1 MNRNPMNRNPMNRNP
16 MNRDPLNRGADRPVL
31 HPIGWLRAGGVIAGV
46 LAALCAVAAPSAAQ
60 SISSLAQQAA
70 AGREEPEAARPAP
83 LRPVPEANPMARVP
97 VAAVTLY
104 PGDVIS
110 AGMLGQREVSDAV
123 LDRGGI
129 ALQPSAVVGKT
140 ARRVIA
146 AGQPVPLNALA
157 DVTLVTKGVAAR
169 IQLKDGGLSISGY
182 GMPLESGA
190 AGATIRLKN
199 MESGQIIVG
208 EVAGDGTVWVRTR

>member
-1 MNRNPMNRNPMNRNP
+1 MLMSRR
-16 MNRDPLNRGADRPVL
+16 
-31 HPIGWLRAGGVIAGV
+31 LRAGVFAGLV
-46 LAALCAVAAPSAAQ
+46 ALLCAVAAPTTAQ

-70 AGREEPEAARPAP
+70 AGREESEPSRPAP
-83 LRPVPEANPMARVP
+83 VRPPAEATPMARIP

-110 AGMLGQREVSDAV
+110 AGMLAQREVSDAV

-129 ALQPSAVVGKT
+129 ALQSSAVVGKS

-146 AGQPVPLNALA
+146 AGQPVPLNALV
-157 DVTLVTKGVAAR
+157 DVTLVTKGVATR
-169 IQLKDGGLSISGY
+169 IQLKDGGLAISGY
-182 GMPLESGA
+182 GMPLDSGA

-199 MESGQIIVG
+199 MDSGQIIVG
-208 EVAGDGTVWVRTR
+208 EVAGDGTVWVKTR

>member
-1 MNRNPMNRNPMNRNP
+1 M
-16 MNRDPLNRGADRPVL
+16 
-31 HPIGWLRAGGVIAGV
+31 RAGIAAGISTM
-46 LAALCAVAAPSAAQ
+46 LCAVAAPATAQ

-70 AGREEPEAARPAP
+70 AGREEVEPPRAAPVRPPAEAA
-83 LRPVPEANPMARVP
+83 PMARIP

-110 AGMLGQREVSDAV
+110 AGMLAQREVSDAV

-129 ALQPSAVVGKT
+129 ALQSSAVVGKS

-146 AGQPVPLNALA
+146 AGQPVPLNALV
-157 DVTLVTKGVAAR
+157 DVTLVTKGVATR
-169 IQLKDGGLSISGY
+169 IQLKDGGLAISGY
-182 GMPLESGA
+182 GMPLDSGA

-199 MESGQIIVG
+199 MDSGQIIVG
-208 EVAGDGTVWVRTR
+208 EVAGDGTVWVKTR

>member
-1 MNRNPMNRNPMNRNP
+1 MNTQSRRRAM
-16 MNRDPLNRGADRPVL
+16 RGTRC
-31 HPIGWLRAGGVIAGV
+31 LRFGLWAGT
-46 LAALCAVAAPSAAQ
+46 AALLCAVAAPAAAQ

-70 AGREEPEAARPAP
+70 AGREEVEPPRPAP
-83 LRPVPEANPMARVP
+83 ARPTADAAPMARVP

-110 AGMLGQREVSDAV
+110 AGMLAQREVADAV

-129 ALQPSAVVGKT
+129 ALQASAIVGKS
-140 ARRVIA
+140 ARRVVA

-157 DVTLVTKGVAAR
+157 DVTLVTKGVATR
-169 IQLKDGGLSISGY
+169 IQLREGGLSISGY
-182 GMPLESGA
+182 GMPLDSGA

-208 EVAGDGTVWVRTR
+208 EVAGDGTVWVKTR

>member
-1 MNRNPMNRNPMNRNP
+1 MSTH
-16 MNRDPLNRGADRPVL
+16 PLAAQAPG
-31 HPIGWLRAGGVIAGV
+31 RAMLMPRRLQAGV
-46 LAALCAVAAPSAAQ
+46 LAGLVALLCAVAAPTAAQ

-70 AGREEPEAARPAP
+70 ASREESEPSRPAP
-83 LRPVPEANPMARVP
+83 VRPAAEAVPMARIP
-97 VAAVTLY
+97 VAAITLY

-110 AGMLGQREVSDAV
+110 AGMLAQREVSDAV

-129 ALQPSAVVGKT
+129 ALQPSAVVGKS

-157 DVTLVTKGVAAR
+157 DVTLVTKGVATR
-169 IQLKDGGLSISGY
+169 IQLKEGGLAISGY
-182 GMPLESGA
+182 GMPLDSGA

-208 EVAGDGTVWVRTR
+208 EVAGDGTVWVKTR

>member
-1 MNRNPMNRNPMNRNP
+1 M
-16 MNRDPLNRGADRPVL
+16 
-31 HPIGWLRAGGVIAGV
+31 RAGIAAGISTM
-46 LAALCAVAAPSAAQ
+46 LCAVAAPATAQ

-70 AGREEPEAARPAP
+70 AGREEVEPPRAAPVRPPAEA
-83 LRPVPEANPMARVP
+83 VPMARIP

-110 AGMLGQREVSDAV
+110 AGMLAQREVSDAV

-129 ALQPSAVVGKT
+129 ALQSSAVVGKS

-146 AGQPVPLNALA
+146 AGQPVPLNALV
-157 DVTLVTKGVAAR
+157 DVTLVTKGVATR
-169 IQLKDGGLSISGY
+169 IQLKDGGLAISGY
-182 GMPLESGA
+182 GMPLDSGA

-199 MESGQIIVG
+199 MDSGQIIVG